1 MALENLALLAP
12 NGIKEDVLQHV
23 QLELALLEASVA

>member
-12 NGIKEDVLQHV
+12 NGIKDVLQHV